1 MGAKRIRTVALG
13 LLAWLF
19 LSGLWTTFNGVYNP
33 DMPWRDMVVIGLIA
47 GGNASILAVGVWWL
61 TGRIHWPNTVSLP
74 FLVAHLLASL
84 GFGFLW
90 IVMGLA
96 ASSVRTGRNLFE
108 NPGATQLL
116 GWRMLMGIFL
126 YGLVAGGSYAIRMHR
141 RLVAQER
148 VAAEARALA
157 AEARL
162 QGLRSQIHPHFLFN
176 ALHTVS
182 ALVRRA
188 PDRARLALQQLGD
201 LLRYSLDGGSGSDGM
216 VPLER
221 EWVFTEDYLELERL
235 RLSDRLRVVAEIAPD
250 AAAVPVPVFC
260 VQTLVENAVRHA
272 VAPSVDGATVRVSA
286 RLAGGTLKVEVSDDG
301 PGPGASSNG
310 SGLGLRLLAERLEGR
325 YGKAARLTTEAVP
338 EGGFRASLRLP
349 ATGSRRGT
357 IEEPA
362 VAAVEAP

>member
-1 MGAKRIRTVALG
+1 VSVAF
-13 LLAWLF
+13 LA
-19 LSGLWTTFNGVYNP
+19 
-33 DMPWRDMVVIGLIA
+33 
-47 GGNASILAVGVWWL
+47 
-61 TGRIHWPNTVSLP
+61 
-74 FLVAHLLASL
+74 AHLVASL

-126 YGLVAGGSYAIRMHR
+126 YGLVAGASYAVRMHR
-141 RLVAQER
+141 QLVAQER

-162 QGLRSQIHPHFLFN
+162 QGLRSQLHPHFLFN

-201 LLRYSLDGGSGSDGM
+201 LLRYALDGGSGSDGM

-221 EWVFTEDYLELERL
+221 EWAFTEDYLELERL
-235 RLSDRLRVVAEIAPD
+235 RLSDRLRVTADISPD
-250 AAAVPVPVFC
+250 AAAVPVPVFS

-272 VAPSVDGATVRVSA
+272 VAPSVDGATVRVTA
-286 RLAGGTLKVEVSDDG
+286 RLSRGMLVVEVRDDG
-301 PGPGASSNG
+301 TGPAPSSNG

-325 YGKAARLTTEAVP
+325 YGGAARLTAEAMDG
-338 EGGFRASLRLP
+338 GGFRAEVRLP
-349 ATGSRRGT
+349 AKGAGARV
-357 IEEPA
+357 IEEPVVA
-362 VAAVEAP
+362 VGAP